1 MEPEESDIVTLEIL
15 SARMQLRGG
24 DDPEAVLRA
33 GEYVRDHVHDL
44 AQRAPTAPSLQLVM
58 LAAIN
63 IADELQR
70 HSDRE
75 ELYQRAEHKL
85 NKILAKVQ
93 GAMR

>member
-1 MEPEESDIVTLEIL
+1 MEPDESDIVTLEIL
-15 SARMQLRGG
+15 GARMQLRGG

-63 IADELQR
+63 IADELHQ
-70 HSDRE
+70 SAQKE
-75 ELYQRAEHKL
+75 EMYQRAEHKL
-85 NKILAKVQ
+85 NKIIAKIQ